1 MTAEVV
7 LLNPSYIYPPYG
19 PGVVSGLMNDP
30 LVMDLPSLEFMY
42 PPMGILAIGGAL
54 RRAGYSVRGIDSN
67 TQPMTMEELA
77 VACEGAKVV
86 GISLLVANLRS
97 VYQLVHFMKG
107 RGYEVVV
114 GGAYPSVEPEVVAKL
129 GLRYGISGEGEVAFT
144 RLCDAL
150 IRGEGKPEDIPG
162 IIIASGEEEVY
173 TRPPELLEDLNE
185 WLPDRTL
192 MRSDNYRLPFTGR
205 LELALASRGC
215 PYKCPFCYCSS
226 ASPNSMF
233 NKSRWVDIDVI
244 IGDIRDTLQRYRPSY
259 LEMVDETFTVNRGYV
274 MDFCQAILDEG
285 LDFRWGA
292 KTRVD
297 LMDEELLEMM
307 RRAGMRKIGFGLES
321 GVYDHRLNMTK
332 DFTNQRVKD
341 VFSAARR
348 HGVETACTIIF
359 GHPDETVE
367 DMQASVDMTKEIEAD
382 YVEFHIMVLVP
393 KTKLFYRAV
402 EEGKTTLD
410 IFDRFMRGEVTY
422 PEYAP
427 RDLTPEDMRRVHKSA
442 IRQFYFRPA
451 YFRQAVQRVRSP
463 ADLVQY
469 AKSARS
475 LMRMSDIKQ
484 PVWRVGRAA
493 S

>member
-7 LLNPSYIYPPYG
+7 LLNPSYIYPPFG
-19 PGVVSGLMNDP
+19 PAVVSGLMNDP

-77 VACEGAKVV
+77 TACEGAKVV

-114 GGAYPSVEPEVVAKL
+114 GGAFPSVEPEVVAKL

-162 IIIASGEEEVY
+162 IIIANGEEEVY

-192 MRSDNYRLPFTGR
+192 MRSDNYKLPFTGR

-233 NKSRWVDIDVI
+233 NKSRWVDVDVI
-244 IGDIRDTLQRYRPSY
+244 IGDIADTLSRYQPSY
-259 LEMVDETFTVNRGYV
+259 LEMVDETFTVNRKYV
-274 MDFCQAILDEG
+274 MDFCQAIIDEG
-285 LDFRWGA
+285 LDFNWGA

-297 LMDEELLEMM
+297 LMDEELLDIMK
-307 RRAGMRKIGFGLES
+307 RAGLQKIGFGLES

-332 DFTNQRVKD
+332 DFSNQKVVD
-341 VFSAARR
+341 VFAAARKQ
-348 HGVETACTIIF
+348 GVDTACTIIF
-359 GHPDETVE
+359 GHPDETIE
-367 DMQASVDMTKEIEAD
+367 DMRTSVDLTKEIQAD

-402 EEGKTTLD
+402 DEGKATLD
-410 IFDRFMRGEVTY
+410 IFDRFMRGEITY

-427 RDLTPEDMRRVHKSA
+427 RDLTPEDMRKVHKRA
-442 IRQFYFRPA
+442 IRDFYFRPS
-451 YFRQAVQRVRSP
+451 YFR
-463 ADLVQY
+463 
-469 AKSARS
+469 
-475 LMRMSDIKQ
+475 
-484 PVWRVGRAA
+484 
-493 S
+493 